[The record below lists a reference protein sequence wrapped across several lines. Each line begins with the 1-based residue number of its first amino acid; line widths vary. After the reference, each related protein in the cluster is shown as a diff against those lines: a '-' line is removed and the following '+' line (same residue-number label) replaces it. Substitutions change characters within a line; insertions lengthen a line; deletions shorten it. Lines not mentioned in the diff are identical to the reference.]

1 MASHARLPVP
11 THPIRV
17 ATDSVGCAGI
27 GWTVDPEKPFTG
39 WRTCGQ
45 TKHIYTKSIIGM
57 VGYGVKKNM
66 LRCCDD

>member
-1 MASHARLPVP
+1 MCIVLQVASLARLIVP

-27 GWTVDPEKPFTG
+27 GWILDPDKPFTG

-45 TKHIYTKSIIGM
+45 TKHIYTK
-57 VGYGVKKNM
+57 N
-66 LRCCDD
+66 L